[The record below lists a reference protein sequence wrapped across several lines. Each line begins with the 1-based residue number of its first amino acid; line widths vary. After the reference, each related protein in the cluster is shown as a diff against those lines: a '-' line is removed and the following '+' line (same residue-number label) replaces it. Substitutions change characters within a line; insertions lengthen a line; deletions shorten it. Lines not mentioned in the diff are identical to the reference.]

1 VCGTS
6 RHDQRHVGLRFGRL
20 IRHLGHLHNIN
31 RFLKSRRYGAGD
43 LLGITEHRLIDH
55 KGLHA
60 GPLPLARDAGRL

>member
-6 RHDQRHVGLRFGRL
+6 RHDQRHVGLRFGRR

-43 LLGITEHRLIDH
+43 LLVLPNIDS
-55 KGLHA
+55 
-60 GPLPLARDAGRL
+60 